1 MRPIT
6 RIVAPVVVGML
17 LAFLGLPLL
26 GLATALEPSDL
37 LQTLARSESRSAI
50 LLSLQTSALALGVSL
65 CLGTPAAW
73 WLSRGRG
80 RVGNLALV
88 ALELPIVL
96 PPAVLGV
103 GLLETFGRSGLF
115 GPALSAI
122 GASLPFSTAAVV
134 LAQFLVGCPLYT
146 LIAAA
151 AFRIVDDDLLLVAR
165 TLGASPTRAWL
176 TVALPAAAPGLL
188 SAAALAWARSLGEF
202 GATLMF
208 AGNLPGTTQTM
219 PLAIYEALERSL
231 TEATALSIVLVALA
245 LGLLVAVRAVGGRGL
260 RAL

>member
-1 MRPIT
+1 MT
-6 RIVAPVVVGML
+6 
-17 LAFLGLPLL
+17 
-26 GLATALEPSDL
+26 
-37 LQTLARSESRSAI
+37 
-50 LLSLQTSALALGVSL
+50 
-65 CLGTPAAW
+65 CC
-73 WLSRGRG
+73 RGRC
-80 RVGNLALV
+80 V
-88 ALELPIVL
+88 
-96 PPAVLGV
+96 
-103 GLLETFGRSGLF
+103 S
-115 GPALSAI
+115 S
-122 GASLPFSTAAVV
+122 
-134 LAQFLVGCPLYT
+134 
-146 LIAAA
+146 
-151 AFRIVDDDLLLVAR
+151 
-165 TLGASPTRAWL
+165 RAWL